1 MDNNK
6 LQQESVQASSLHH
19 GCPQGSISCFDL
31 KSQNLP
37 HVSYLKTLPFFI
49 QNNECL
55 LFDTFVI
62 RKCIIP
68 TLMAQEV
75 SIPTLLT
82 DVISF
87 DKITVGDG

>member
-1 MDNNK
+1 MNP
-6 LQQESVQASSLHH
+6 A
-19 GCPQGSISCFDL
+19 
-31 KSQNLP
+31 
-37 HVSYLKTLPFFI
+37 
-49 QNNECL
+49 NECL

-62 RKCIIP
+62 RKCILP

-75 SIPTLLT
+75 FIPTLLT